1 MNVFSE
7 LKRRNV
13 FRVGIAYLVFGWLVL
28 QIADIAFPALGLP
41 EWTITL
47 IIVLLAIGFIPAL
60 LFSWAYELTPE
71 GLKRES
77 DIARSQSITPETGR
91 KLNLV
96 TIAMLVLVLAVI
108 VVDRMLLDGQKD
120 DRGDAA
126 AHEYSIAVLAFED
139 LSDTQDQEYFGDGLA
154 EELLN
159 QLAKVEDF
167 RVAGRTSS
175 FAFKGRDDDLRVIGE
190 KLNVA
195 TILEGS
201 VRKAGDQLRITAQLN
216 DVADGYHLWSET
228 YDGNLEN
235 IFEFQEQIARS
246 VVTAL
251 KSTLLDTTE
260 PVTLEPQAVADTR
273 AYDLYLQGRYQ
284 LWKRRPDPLR
294 QAEELF
300 EQAIAID
307 PDYAPAYASLATALY
322 FQARNSDVDVT
333 VVHAQ
338 AEAALDRALA
348 IDPGN
353 AEALA
358 SLGLL
363 RGLQGRIDEARD
375 ALERAII
382 RNPNHAQAHTW
393 LGNQVYSLADPV
405 RGFELTRK
413 AYAIDPDARV
423 VLGHM
428 SFNLWRFGRVD
439 QAIAMA
445 REMHSMYPEDTWAY
459 RRVGQIRV
467 TSGQQDLT
475 LKINYRAYLT
485 APDWT
490 WGFSDAAWTLIN
502 LGEYELADV
511 WVSAIEQISPEAN
524 ALLNQRAQLAFVR
537 GRPEEAV
544 RLYAKA
550 AERRADPASI
560 FNLGWGHMVA
570 RDFVSARKAM
580 ELSLSEPGRGIP
592 RFDPYRWPQFIDYA
606 RVLQETGEPE
616 RAAELIVDI
625 KKILEAQ
632 VAQGVVFTPGFP
644 YNNQAM
650 LASLYAMS
658 GDTEQAMT
666 ALRRAALMG
675 GLYCIWCV
683 RNWPYFDNL
692 SDEPSFTA
700 LISEQEAGLA
710 AQRQR
715 LGDEGMLLTP
725 EQLLQLES
733 FTYDPF
739 LD

>member
-77 DIARSQSITPETGR
+77 DIARPQSITPETGR
-91 KLNLV
+91 KLNLI

-108 VVDRMLLDGQKD
+108 VVDRTLLDGQGD
-120 DRGDAA
+120 DREDTG

-260 PVTLEPQAVADTR
+260 PVNLEPQAVADTR

-284 LWKRRPDPLR
+284 LWKRRPEPLR
-294 QAEELF
+294 QAKELF

-322 FQARNSDVDVT
+322 FQAQNSNVDVT
-333 VVHAQ
+333 VVRAQ

-363 RGLQGRIDEARD
+363 RGFQGRIDEARD

-382 RNPNHAQAHTW
+382 RNPNHAQAHAW
-393 LGNQVYSLADPV
+393 LGNMVYSIADPV

-423 VLGHM
+423 VLGNM

-439 QAIAMA
+439 EAIAMA
-445 REMHSMYPEDTWAY
+445 REMRSRYPEDTWAY
-459 RRVGQIRV
+459 RRVSDIR
-467 TSGQQDLT
+467 SGAGRVDLA
-475 LKINYRAYLT
+475 LKSAYRAYLI

-490 WGFSDAAWTLIN
+490 WGFGGAAWVLFN
-502 LGEYELADV
+502 LDEYELAEA
-511 WVSAIEQISPEAN
+511 WIATTEQISPEADE
-524 ALLNQRAQLAFVR
+524 LLNQRARLAFVR

-544 RLYAKA
+544 RIFAEA

-560 FNLGWGHMVA
+560 FNLGWAHMVA
-570 RDFVSARKAM
+570 RNFVSARNAM
-580 ELSLSEPGRGIP
+580 ERGLHEPGQDIP

-606 RVLQETGEPE
+606 RVLQETGEPK
-616 RAAELIVDI
+616 RAAALIATIKLIVE
-625 KKILEAQ
+625 KQ
-632 VAQGVVFTPGFP
+632 VAQGVVFTP
-644 YNNQAM
+644 NNSPSNHTI
-650 LASLYAMS
+650 LAQLHAMS
-658 GDTEQAMT
+658 GDTELAMT
-666 ALRRAALMG
+666 SLRRAGLAG
-675 GLYCIWCV
+675 GLNCIWCM
-683 RNWPYFDNL
+683 RDWPHLDNL
-692 SDEPSFTA
+692 RDEPSFTTF
-700 LISEQEAGLA
+700 ISEQEAIVA

-715 LGDEGMLLTP
+715 LEDEGMLLTP
-725 EQLLQLES
+725 EQLLQLKS